1 MKPTDITDAQRFTR
15 DQPCSVCGGCKDDP
29 QGEGRRC
36 YGFMSGGTARCTREN
51 FAKGIP
57 LNTDNTGTYTHPL
70 NRDCRC
76 GTRHPAPTWWK
87 PRVTEYEYTKNGL
100 VIGVHMR
107 REWPD
112 GKKDL
117 WWKDLN
123 GRRLESLPL
132 YNMVLLEG
140 LTVPAV
146 IVTEGEKKCDSLVDR
161 GFPAVATATGAS
173 STHDADAFKPLLGKT
188 VYVWPDNDDEGR
200 AHMAKCAARLQEIG
214 HTDVRLV
221 IWPEAPPSG
230 DAADFTGDLGAL
242 LEQAV
247 PYGAPTM
254 QPARTGKTYSRTD
267 TGNAERFADQYRD
280 RVRYCDKWKS
290 WMLYDGRRWVKD
302 TDGLRVGLLMKVSI
316 LSIYDEAKLLTGD
329 DATDLREWAVKS
341 ESASRR
347 EGALRLARYELAISV
362 DRFDAD
368 PQVLNCRNGALDL
381 RTFTLQ
387 PQSAEA
393 FCTLMAETDY
403 VPGATDATWERF
415 ITEKLPNPQTR
426 DWVQMGCGYALTGDR
441 REEIMLNFYGPTR
454 GGKTTMAQ
462 SLESTL
468 GDYATTVPA
477 EVFMRSRRDNE
488 GEGNRPTLARLKGKR
503 LVVSAEASDHHQLD
517 DGLVKLITGGDPL
530 PATAKY
536 EHPIVFTPEFLWILH
551 GNYLVKVR
559 GDDAAIWNRIRLVP
573 FNVTVKKE
581 AEDPEIKK
589 YLTTDPAARS
599 AIFAWC
605 VEGLR
610 RYRANPV
617 GLKNPPPEVV
627 KATADYRDKM
637 NALAT
642 FIEACC
648 VLEPTARVTAGE
660 LRLRYEAWCIREN
673 IPAKSRAGS
682 KDMAERLRELR
693 CEEARTKSERSWV
706 GIRLQKPNEGDP
718 S

>member
-1 MKPTDITDAQRFTR
+1 M
-15 DQPCSVCGGCKDDP
+15 V
-29 QGEGRRC
+29 
-36 YGFMSGGTARCTREN
+36 
-51 FAKGIP
+51 
-57 LNTDNTGTYTHPL
+57 
-70 NRDCRC
+70 
-76 GTRHPAPTWWK
+76 
-87 PRVTEYEYTKNGL
+87 PRAMW
-100 VIGVHMR
+100 IDH
-107 REWPD
+107 
-112 GKKDL
+112 
-117 WWKDLN
+117 
-123 GRRLESLPL
+123 
-132 YNMVLLEG
+132 
-140 LTVPAV
+140 
-146 IVTEGEKKCDSLVDR
+146 
-161 GFPAVATATGAS
+161 
-173 STHDADAFKPLLGKT
+173 
-188 VYVWPDNDDEGR
+188 
-200 AHMAKCAARLQEIG
+200 
-214 HTDVRLV
+214 
-221 IWPEAPPSG
+221 
-230 DAADFTGDLGAL
+230 
-242 LEQAV
+242 
-247 PYGAPTM
+247 
-254 QPARTGKTYSRTD
+254 
-267 TGNAERFADQYRD
+267 
-280 RVRYCDKWKS
+280 
-290 WMLYDGRRWVKD
+290 
-302 TDGLRVGLLMKVSI
+302 GLRGP
-316 LSIYDEAKLLTGD
+316 A
-329 DATDLREWAVKS
+329 WA
-341 ESASRR
+341 SAA
-347 EGALRLARYELAISV
+347 E
-362 DRFDAD
+362 
-368 PQVLNCRNGALDL
+368 PNCQNGALDL

-393 FCTLMAETDY
+393 FCTLMTETDY

-426 DWVQMGCGYALTGDR
+426 DWVQMGCGYALTGNR

-637 NALAT
+637 NALAA

-648 VLEPTARVTAGE
+648 VLEPTARVSAGE
-660 LRLRYEAWCIREN
+660 LRLRYEAWCIRLRHHLHLGCHHRVH
-673 IPAKSRAGS
+673 PRAH
-682 KDMAERLRELR
+682 APPVLAHPRH
-693 CEEARTKSERSWV
+693 
-706 GIRLQKPNEGDP
+706 
-718 S
+718 